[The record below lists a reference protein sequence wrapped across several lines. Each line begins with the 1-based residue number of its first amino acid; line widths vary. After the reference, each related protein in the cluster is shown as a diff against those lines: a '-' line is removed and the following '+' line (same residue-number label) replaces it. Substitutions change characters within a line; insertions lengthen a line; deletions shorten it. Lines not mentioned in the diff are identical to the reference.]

1 MICMLKIIQ
10 KQSQQQQT
18 SLSKRIKLT
27 LSHGI
32 VCILV
37 AAFISCAHTYPVFAA
52 STSHV
57 QNVYGG
63 SSIQEA
69 YARKEIVTK
78 IISELN
84 PNLHINIIPKIIKY
98 IIIFTVIVMLIT
110 SIIKISI
117 NRIHRNSISML
128 TIGIIITVLTTLT
141 TGILNN
147 RTLFLPGKTPLLST
161 EDLLYDFTIPV
172 IIEPEDISNKNK
184 EYANVDEYE
193 KSLRKQIENVIQYKK
208 REINKQLCK
217 ESLPIVSGIVL
228 FILLIA
234 KIIANLRSSIKT
246 FQKAMGLDDTK
257 ILRPAKLGFWLTVIG
272 TPCII
277 FFYIPIWLP
286 LLIIGYVFTKQAKNM
301 LDADKQPVDDN
312 AYDQADALE
321 RLRMRQGQG

>member
-1 MICMLKIIQ
+1 MLKIIQ
-10 KQSQQQQT
+10 KQLQQQQT
-18 SLSKRIKLT
+18 SLSKRIKPA

-63 SSIQEA
+63 STIQEA
-69 YARKEIVTK
+69 YDRKEALAPYTTYDINYTNTVIKSILITLILVIIATAIIIIVIK
-78 IISELN
+78 IITKKKTSKINVAILITIIMMIISVINFCKLPIQDHLN
-84 PNLHINIIPKIIKY
+84 PDHWFPSTRIEEINIDNLKLNEKKNLDDCKKEIQ
-98 IIIFTVIVMLIT
+98 LE
-110 SIIKISI
+110 I
-117 NRIHRNSISML
+117 NRIKTNRCKFMYSSVAC
-128 TIGIIITVLTTLT
+128 IT
-141 TGILNN
+141 
-147 RTLFLPGKTPLLST
+147 
-161 EDLLYDFTIPV
+161 
-172 IIEPEDISNKNK
+172 
-184 EYANVDEYE
+184 
-193 KSLRKQIENVIQYKK
+193 
-208 REINKQLCK
+208 
-217 ESLPIVSGIVL
+217 L
-228 FILLIA
+228 FILLVCLIIA
-234 KIIANLRSSIKT
+234 KIIANLCSSIKT
-246 FQKAMGLDDTK
+246 FQRAMGLDDTK

-301 LDADKQPVDDN
+301 LDADEQPVNDN